1 MRFQV
6 KNDVVE
12 KLIVDKGLSTYADVI
27 KRCQTLTMDKLKKA
41 MTGDR
46 RLGSKEVEELADVLG
61 VHFSVVVQDLNAEY
75 GALPLDIQERLEA
88 LFITHRQ
95 EIYARYSIVLPAL
108 TGDVDTMQS
117 RKQVER
123 LCEIFYSED
132 PVSRVD
138 RVFEALR
145 FFLEECGDN
154 GTCVS
159 SFGLL
164 TVEQLRHFKKAI
176 EHLITGEIDEM
187 KTEAI
192 HLAHISA
199 LIFQFL
205 SKELGA
211 LAFQESMTRRTRF
224 ESIARL
230 ASELTNVVTRYIRWA
245 VERSWVKSQSEE
257 SQEDLIEDM
266 RYISTLLLATL
277 KRICEHLDSAEF
289 ASEKINYRIV
299 MGILVDFQRLNSDL
313 CVGGRGGDE
322 ATLREKNEA
331 FLRTYTTL
339 QASWKAGLPPTE
351 NGYENAANSTVWK
364 FYSDPYMSKV
374 LRANI
379 LASWMYDD
387 PWQRLCAFT
396 FLMGQE

>member
-138 RVFEALR
+138 RVFEAIR

-245 VERSWVKSQSEE
+245 VERSWEKTQSEE

-266 RYISTLLLATL
+266 RHISTLLLATL

-289 ASEKINYRIV
+289 ASEKLNYRIV
-299 MGILVDFQRLNSDL
+299 MGILVDFKKLSHDL
-313 CVGGRGGDE
+313 GVGSRGFDKDDPKE
-322 ATLREKNEA
+322 RNEA
-331 FLRTYTTL
+331 FLRTYTAL
-339 QASWKAGLPPTE
+339 QASWKAGLPPPE
-351 NGYENAANSTVWK
+351 NGDGQAKNRTAWN
-364 FYSDPYMSKV
+364 YSIDPYLLKAYNVS
-374 LRANI
+374 
-379 LASWMYDD
+379 MYVSLMFED
-387 PWQRLCAFT
+387 PWMRHYAFMNI
-396 FLMGQE
+396 MGQK